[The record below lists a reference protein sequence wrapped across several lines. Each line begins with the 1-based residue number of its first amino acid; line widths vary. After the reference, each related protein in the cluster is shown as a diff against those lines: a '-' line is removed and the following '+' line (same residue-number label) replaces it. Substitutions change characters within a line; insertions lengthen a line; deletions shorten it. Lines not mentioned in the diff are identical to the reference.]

1 MIDKLKKR
9 WCIAAVLLA
18 ILLIICAMFAGD
30 KSSAQ
35 AVSVDDNYF
44 FKSIDVDITVNKDKT
59 FFITE
64 TLRTE
69 FRKSGVN
76 TGIIR
81 DIQRISKT
89 TRIVGGKKRVGRKY
103 IAGLDEVSVTLDGGQ
118 AKVTRS
124 LYGDFYAIQMQ
135 AQKGYLDAGEHEFVL
150 KYTYD
155 TGDDKAF
162 GYDDVT
168 LDVLGYAMAYT
179 EAFSAKITFP
189 EGTDLSEVSFRT
201 NGKQEWAPSA
211 DNSEYTKI
219 KDNVISISARPEAA
233 GKGYTVQ
240 ALLPNG
246 YFGHTVTFY
255 WYYILFAV
263 LALLGMLACVGLF
276 FASRLHRKV
285 LAPVEYLPPKDIGI
299 MRFSAIWHNGARYRD
314 VGAVVLQWAAK
325 GLVSIKPDGKK
336 DLLIIPDKS
345 LQDPERLEEV
355 LLEMKYSERRYF
367 EALMVLAVPQ
377 TFSTKSFK
385 SRIASSKRHVY
396 ESTDKLVEK
405 ANEPKPYLVS
415 GDTLGIIISFL
426 SLIPTVAVMLYYGV
440 LANGY
445 FLLLFMPFFCAG
457 TYIGCVFNKT
467 KAVLTLIFPLMF
479 YGGLYFFYAY
489 GFALDVYDY
498 AGLLYIAPLW
508 WAVCLFVLP
517 HFTYGLPSPKMKNE
531 YARIYGFRQ
540 FLLYTELERI
550 QLVFDENPD
559 YFAKILPYCY
569 VMGISKKVQKR
580 FAPLSFVRPEYML
593 VGLDPDRIGGCTSH
607 SCHHSS
613 VSLGGGGGSGGSGGG
628 GGGSGGSSGG
638 GGGGGGSRGC

>member
-1 MIDKLKKR
+1 ML
-9 WCIAAVLLA
+9 V

-44 FKSIDVDITVNKDKT
+44 FKSIDVDITVNKYKT

-81 DIQRISKT
+81 DIQHISKT
-89 TRIVGGKKRVGRKY
+89 TRIVNGKKRVGKKY
-103 IAGLDEVSVTLDGGQ
+103 IAGLDDVFATLDGNQ

-124 LYGDFYAIQMQ
+124 FYDDFYSVEMR
-135 AQKGYLDAGEHEFVL
+135 AQKGYIEAGEHEFVL

-168 LDVLGYAMAYT
+168 LDVLGYAMAYA

-201 NGKQEWAPSA
+201 NGKQEWVPSA
-211 DNSEYTKI
+211 DNSEYAKI
-219 KDNVISISARPEAA
+219 EDNVISISARPEAA
-233 GKGYTVQ
+233 RKGYTVQ
-240 ALLPNG
+240 VLLPNG

-276 FASRLHRKV
+276 LASRLKRKV
-285 LAPVEYLPPKDIGI
+285 LAPVEYLPPKDIDV

-336 DLLIIPDKS
+336 NLFIIPDKS
-345 LQDPERLEEV
+345 LQDPERLEKV

-367 EALMVLAVPQ
+367 EALMVLGVPQ

-385 SRIASSKRHVY
+385 KRTAKSKRTVY
-396 ESTDKLVEK
+396 ERTDKLVEK

-415 GDTLGIIISFL
+415 GDSLVQIISFL
-426 SLIPTVAVMLYYGV
+426 SLIPTVAVMLYYLV
-440 LANGY
+440 LAKGY
-445 FLLLFMPFFCAG
+445 VFFIFMPFFCAG
-457 TYIGCVFNKT
+457 TYVGSVFNKT
-467 KAVLTLIFPLMF
+467 KVILSLIIPFAF
-479 YGGLYFFYAY
+479 YGGLYFVFAY
-489 GFALDVYDY
+489 LVPDAYDY

-517 HFTYGLPSPKMKNE
+517 HFTYGLPSSKTNNE

-540 FLLYTELERI
+540 FLMYTELERI

-580 FAPLSFVRPEYML
+580 FAPLNFVRPEYTL
-593 VGLDPDRIGGCTSH
+593 VGLNPERIGRCTSH
-607 SCHHSS
+607 SCHHP
-613 VSLGGGGGSGGSGGG
+613 VSLVGRGGSGGRSG
-628 GGGSGGSSGG
+628 GG